1 MFMDDS
7 ITRENVV
14 GWMIGDVIY
23 GNECDA
29 VPIKKFLESAC
40 NCLIVLPR
48 AGEGLNAST
57 MALSYLLWGLAK
69 MSTVTF
75 LLMSVTLGNAIF
87 GAHVLVTWMQS
98 V

>member
-40 NCLIVLPR
+40 NCLIMLP
-48 AGEGLNAST
+48 
-57 MALSYLLWGLAK
+57 
-69 MSTVTF
+69 
-75 LLMSVTLGNAIF
+75 
-87 GAHVLVTWMQS
+87 
-98 V
+98 